1 MNQSINKS
9 INDRGLSK
17 SKSQEIFIENF
28 PGALSSHILDQIQK
42 HLKKKHTQKKLAI
55 HVGTNNLTNNV
66 NLLINVKGTLM
77 QI

>member
-42 HLKKKHTQKKLAI
+42 HFKKKTQKKLAI

>member
-42 HLKKKHTQKKLAI
+42 HLKKKNTQKKLAI